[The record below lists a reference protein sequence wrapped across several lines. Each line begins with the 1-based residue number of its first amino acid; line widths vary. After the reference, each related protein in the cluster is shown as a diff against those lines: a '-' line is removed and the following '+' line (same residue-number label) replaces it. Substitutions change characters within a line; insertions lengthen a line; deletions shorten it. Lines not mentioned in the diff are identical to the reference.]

1 MQLKW
6 LTLPATLNRGTTKM
20 PFKSKA
26 QQRFLEAHPEKLKG
40 KIKEWESATN
50 FSTLPEKAKKVKK
63 RGSTKQQKSGL

>member
-1 MQLKW
+1 
-6 LTLPATLNRGTTKM
+6 M

-50 FSTLPEKAKKVKK
+50 FKSLPEKVKKVKK
-63 RGSTKQQKSGL
+63 RGKSKRIGL